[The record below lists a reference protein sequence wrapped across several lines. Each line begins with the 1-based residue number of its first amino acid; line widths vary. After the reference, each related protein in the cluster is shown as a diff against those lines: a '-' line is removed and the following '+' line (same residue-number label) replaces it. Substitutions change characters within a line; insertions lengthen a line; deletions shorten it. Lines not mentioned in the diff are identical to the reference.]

1 MLATLYPLFAL
12 LAEAQQ
18 EAGDQGQAGQ
28 QPSYYP
34 FIPLIL
40 IAVVFFFMMSRSSRR
55 QERDRLAMVSSLEKG
70 DKVLTAA
77 GIYGTVITV
86 SETEDEV
93 TLKVDDNTRLRM
105 IKGSITRNISK
116 EEAAKAQKKS

>member
-1 MLATLYPLFAL
+1 
-12 LAEAQQ
+12 
-18 EAGDQGQAGQ
+18 
-28 QPSYYP
+28 
-34 FIPLIL
+34 
-40 IAVVFFFMMSRSSRR
+40 
-55 QERDRLAMVSSLEKG
+55 MVSSLEKG